1 MKAVEG
7 RATRGEFAK
16 VFFLVI
22 LAAVVISAPPLT
34 DALPGAVTS
43 ILLLGFAV
51 IGNYFLITTG
61 IRRLHDFDKS
71 GWWYLSIL
79 VPLANMALIIA
90 LLFTPSTKGANRFGG
105 EKI

>member
-22 LAAVVISAPPLT
+22 LAAVVISAPPLI
-34 DALPGAVTS
+34 DALPEVVTI
-43 ILLLGFAV
+43 ILLLSFA
-51 IGNYFLITTG
+51 ILGNYFLITTG
-61 IRRLHDFDKS
+61 IRRLHDFGKS

-79 VPLANMALIIA
+79 VPVANMALIIA
-90 LLFTPSTKGANRFGG
+90 LLFTPSTKGSNTYD
-105 EKI
+105 EQKI

>member
-16 VFFLVI
+16 AFFLVI
-22 LAAVVISAPPLT
+22 LAAVVISAPPLI
-34 DALPGAVTS
+34 DALPEVVTS
-43 ILLLGFAV
+43 ILLLSFA
-51 IGNYFLITTG
+51 ILGNYFLITTG
-61 IRRLHDFDKS
+61 IKRLHDFGKS

-90 LLFTPSTKGANRFGG
+90 LLFTPSTKGANTYG
-105 EKI
+105 EQKI